1 MLQRIHIGNEKV
13 LAFNWEGKFDKKAFE
28 KDMTRFTSE
37 LKTRDKFNVYIE
49 MHGIE
54 GVEAKAVWE
63 DLKFGVKNI
72 KELTE
77 KIDRVALVTDKDW
90 VKNLAK
96 VSYSVIPN
104 IKLKTFAF
112 KEKEV
117 AKLWVIE

>member
-13 LAFNWEGKFDKKAFE
+13 LAFSWEGKFDKKAFE

-104 IKLKTFAF
+104 IELKTFAF

-117 AKLWVIE
+117 AKLWIIE